1 MQLKLKFNLDSPL
14 EIPMNYKYQVQ
25 SALFS
30 KLEEI
35 GASEFWHSSGF
46 GEAEIFKL
54 FVPGPLTGNFT
65 ANNEDKKLIFEDSI
79 SLEIRSP
86 LFEFC
91 DDLQRSFEL
100 NSDFKL
106 FDRKLSLAEM
116 ALTNYHINTESANF
130 RTVTPILVIT
140 KTDGRQLQFIS
151 PDDER
156 FTQKLIDNFE
166 KKFRALYEEEPPQ
179 IEIKVIEPGRQ
190 VVSKYK
196 AAVLVAHHCLLNI
209 KAPPQALEFIYNC
222 GLGNRNSQ
230 GFGMIRRTRN

>member
-1 MQLKLKFNLDSPL
+1 MQLKFKFNLDSPF

-25 SALFS
+25 SALFI

-35 GASEFWHSSGF
+35 SSSDFWHNSGF

-54 FVPGPLTGNFT
+54 FLIGPLVGKYTTDG
-65 ANNEDKKLIFEDSI
+65 KKLIFEESI

-91 DDLQRSFEL
+91 DDIQRSFEL
-100 NSDFKL
+100 NPSIKL
-106 FDRKLSLAEM
+106 FDRRLSLAEM
-116 ALTNYHINTESANF
+116 TLTNYHINTNQSLF

-140 KTDGRQLQFIS
+140 KNENRQMQFIS

-156 FTQKLIDNFE
+156 FTQRLVDNIY
-166 KKFRALYEEEPPQ
+166 KKFSALYQEEPPQ
-179 IEIKVIEPGRQ
+179 IKIDVIESGRR
-190 VVSKYK
+190 VITKYK
-196 AAVLVAHHCLLNI
+196 EIGFAAYHCVLSI
-209 KAPPQALEFIYNC
+209 EAPPQMLEFIYNS

-230 GFGMIRRTRN
+230 GFGMIRRIRN